1 MQSDQIRQRSGADL
15 YSAAVLTIL
24 TILLGIIALRPAT
37 NPIAVHAQSDSPS
50 LYVEPGT
57 TMVRS
62 PDGNSKVQG
71 KVIIDLRNG
80 NVWGFPT
87 LSGAPYPVDPTTSKP
102 PVSTPMYLGK
112 FDLSKIRQ
120 AP

>member
-1 MQSDQIRQRSGADL
+1 MQSDQIRQCSRADL
-15 YSAAVLTIL
+15 YFGALLTIL
-24 TILLGIIALRPAT
+24 TIMLGIIAFRPAA
-37 NPIAVHAQSDSPS
+37 NPIAVHAQGDSP
-50 LYVEPGT
+50 YVYLEPGT

-62 PDGNSKVQG
+62 PDGTTQVQG
-71 KVIIDLRNG
+71 KVVIDLRNG